1 MLVDDGEMAWD
12 DLVRKHAEFFH
23 LADPLADAN
32 VTLRDLLSHRTG
44 FGLHELLW
52 HGSPWGREELI
63 RRAGRLQLDRPFR
76 STWEYAN
83 VTFLTAGYAVGLAS
97 KSSWEAFLQRL
108 IFAPLGMNGA
118 NFSTTV
124 AEKTPNRATPHRKST
139 DGPIITIPWRNI
151 DNVGP
156 AGSINASA
164 RDMARWVRF
173 QLGDGTFEAKRLLT
187 AATLRETHTPQMV
200 RRIPPADQ
208 EEDEQLGLGLPSYGL
223 GWFIRDYRGHRL
235 VYHGGNIEGFSAL
248 VALLPRDHL
257 GIVVLTNRDVTQ
269 LPSAVAYS
277 LFDQALGL
285 PKTDWN
291 AELGRQEKQR
301 EEQVAAA
308 AKALAERRRPGT
320 KPSRE
325 LAAYAGAY
333 DDPAYGT
340 ANVSVE
346 NGALVL
352 RWNGSTAPL
361 EHFHYDTFSLKGDSP
376 LITETDAPADRQ
388 VFFTLGADG
397 DVASLNFLGRAFK
410 SRGKATFE
418 SGPCPQTPQPVPGF
432 DKASCGVLIVPENRQ
447 NDNGRTIRLAVVRVP
462 ATVPHTPPLEP
473 ILFLAGGPGNSALL
487 DAYLVTDPNVEVQRD
502 HEVIFMSA
510 RGTWGSTPLP
520 HLPGG
525 GGLREGLPRPQ
536 VWL

>member
-1 MLVDDGEMAWD
+1 
-12 DLVRKHAEFFH
+12 
-23 LADPLADAN
+23 
-32 VTLRDLLSHRTG
+32 
-44 FGLHELLW
+44 
-52 HGSPWGREELI
+52 
-63 RRAGRLQLDRPFR
+63 
-76 STWEYAN
+76 
-83 VTFLTAGYAVGLAS
+83 VGLAS
-97 KSSWEAFLQRL
+97 NSSWEAFVQRR
-108 IFAPLGMNGA
+108 IFGPLGMSGA

-139 DGPIITIPWRNI
+139 DGTMITIPWRNI

-156 AGSINASA
+156 AGSINADA

-187 AATLRETHTPQMV
+187 ASTLEETHTPQMV
-200 RRIPPADQ
+200 RRIPVADR
-208 EEDEQLGLGLPSYGL
+208 EEDERLGLGPPTYGL
-223 GWFIRDYRGHRL
+223 GWFIRDYRGHQL
-235 VYHGGNIEGFSAL
+235 VYHGGNIQGFSAL
-248 VALLPRDHL
+248 VALLPRDRL
-257 GIVVLTNRDVTQ
+257 GIVVLTNRHVTQ

-301 EEQVAAA
+301 ENQEAAA
-308 AKALAERRRPGT
+308 VKALAERRRPGT

-325 LAAYAGAY
+325 LTAYAGAY

-376 LITETDAPADRQ
+376 LVTETDWPEDRQ

-397 DVASLNFLGRAFK
+397 DVASLNFLGRTFK
-410 SRGKATFE
+410 SEGKA
-418 SGPCPQTPQPVPGF
+418 
-432 DKASCGVLIVPENRQ
+432 
-447 NDNGRTIRLAVVRVP
+447 
-462 ATVPHTPPLEP
+462 
-473 ILFLAGGPGNSALL
+473 
-487 DAYLVTDPNVEVQRD
+487 
-502 HEVIFMSA
+502 
-510 RGTWGSTPLP
+510 
-520 HLPGG
+520 
-525 GGLREGLPRPQ
+525 PR
-536 VWL
+536 